1 MAVVKLNGKEVE
13 VKIVD
18 ASEMNNYI
26 SKNDI
31 EMDKRASAAVK
42 AAIDKAKVCN
52 KPVAKYDKAIKKAY
66 LEYPNGEKK
75 YVE

>member
-1 MAVVKLNGKEVE
+1 
-13 VKIVD
+13 
-18 ASEMNNYI
+18 MNNYI